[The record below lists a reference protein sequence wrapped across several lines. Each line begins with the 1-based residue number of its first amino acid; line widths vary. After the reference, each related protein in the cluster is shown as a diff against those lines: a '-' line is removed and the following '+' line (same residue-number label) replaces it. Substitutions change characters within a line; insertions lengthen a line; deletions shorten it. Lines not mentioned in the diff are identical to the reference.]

1 MNLIKRAMHQ
11 SFVLMIRGYER
22 LFLDKHVWG
31 RENIPP
37 GSKIVAVNH
46 ITSHDGFHVL
56 SVFSEPLHYL
66 IGPGF
71 NSPLAARLLYAF
83 EHINVMP
90 VHRKTAVE
98 KAAMYLKNGE
108 SICIAPEGD
117 IQEPFQ
123 LGRFY
128 PGVARI
134 YCEYPVPIIPVAL
147 VAPRNGLREY
157 PRRSTIV
164 DGRAYRMVLLKRG
177 PYCVNIGEPWMP
189 ECPPISDA
197 DPILVITQGLKE
209 RIEALVQDVRQ
220 NKFWL

>member
-1 MNLIKRAMHQ
+1 
-11 SFVLMIRGYER
+11 MIRGYER

-37 GSKIVAVNH
+37 GSKIIAINH
-46 ITSHDGFHVL
+46 ITSYDGFHIP
-56 SVFSEPLHYL
+56 SVFSEPLHTL

-71 NSPLAARLLYAF
+71 HSPLSARLLYAF
-83 EHINVMP
+83 EHINVLQA
-90 VHRKTAVE
+90 HRKTAVE
-98 KAAMYLKNGE
+98 KATMYLKKGE
-108 SICIAPEGD
+108 SVFIAPEGD

-128 PGVARI
+128 PGVAKI
-134 YCEYPVPIIPVAL
+134 YCQYPVPIIPVAI
-147 VAPRNGLREY
+147 VAPRSSLREY

-164 DGRAYRMVLLKRG
+164 EGRVYRLVLLKRG

-189 ECPPISDA
+189 ECPPNSDA
-197 DPILVITQGLKE
+197 DPISVITQGLKE